1 MNNNITIDK
10 NIFKKHNV
18 KLAYL
23 FGSRV
28 KDNAAKESDYDVAAL
43 FKELQ
48 DPLALVETMNLSA
61 DLRAFFPSKVD
72 LVSLN
77 FAPLL
82 LKYEVV
88 AHNQV
93 LYCEDEK
100 ERIDFEVRTTKM
112 YLDEKYTL
120 EIYYRAMEERIK
132 QGVFS

>member
-1 MNNNITIDK
+1 MNTKINID
-10 NIFKKHNV
+10 NDIFKKHKV
-18 KLAYL
+18 KFAYL

-28 KDNAAKESDYDVAAL
+28 KGTAAEESDYDVAAL
-43 FKELQ
+43 FKELK
-48 DPLALVETMNLSA
+48 DPLALVETMDLSA
-61 DLRAFFPSKVD
+61 DLRAFFPAKLD
-72 LVSLN
+72 LVGLN

-88 AHNQV
+88 AHNQL

-112 YLDEKYTL
+112 YLDERYTL

-132 QGVFS
+132 QEVFS